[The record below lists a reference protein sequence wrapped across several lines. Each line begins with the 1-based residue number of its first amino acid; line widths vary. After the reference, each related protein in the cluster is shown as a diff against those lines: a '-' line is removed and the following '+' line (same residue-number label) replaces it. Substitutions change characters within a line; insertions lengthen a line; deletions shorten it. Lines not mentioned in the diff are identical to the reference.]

1 VHRSFVP
8 LLRSLPLLLVW
19 AMPTFSQPEVATKAD
34 SSVAYATKHYPLL
47 QVPQLLWTGLVYPL
61 GQFTIYAERNKLP
74 QRVNHFFTNE
84 AGTFGL
90 FPQVQLGGETG
101 SGAGARIFHTQLFGA
116 DVMAEALFVYG
127 GERGQT
133 GAAFLGDESIAAGRG
148 YWHAQTD
155 WLQTRNESAT
165 VNGGWR
171 DSNLRLL
178 QLEQLD
184 IVSTLGWRL
193 HAYETESFTKNAF
206 AEARIGFG
214 RRRLTERFNVE
225 LPFITPGYTVEA
237 HQRVGQGETIA
248 LFSAGVRLAYDD
260 RDYTPPTQELSHP
273 PNYQLPGRIL
283 HHDGEFYHSFR
294 DVYNPEGGSLAEL
307 EFDFF
312 SGNKDARFI
321 KVGAEVQRFFT
332 LFWRY
337 RVLALRAR
345 LDKVSAVGAESIVPY
360 TDLVTLGGS
369 QRLRGYRR
377 GALRGEGG
385 LLLSAEYRWP
395 IWDTWS
401 AYLFWDEGQVFDR
414 YGDIEGRSFLSSW
427 GGGINLRTAEAFL
440 IGVRIGHSKAEDALV
455 GFTLEQE
462 F

>member
-1 VHRSFVP
+1 
-8 LLRSLPLLLVW
+8 
-19 AMPTFSQPEVATKAD
+19 
-34 SSVAYATKHYPLL
+34 
-47 QVPQLLWTGLVYPL
+47 
-61 GQFTIYAERNKLP
+61 
-74 QRVNHFFTNE
+74 
-84 AGTFGL
+84 
-90 FPQVQLGGETG
+90 
-101 SGAGARIFHTQLFGA
+101 
-116 DVMAEALFVYG
+116 MAEALFVAS
-127 GERGQT
+127 GEGGQT
-133 GAAFLGDESIAAGRG
+133 GAALFGDESIAAGRG
-148 YWHAQTD
+148 YWRAEMA
-155 WLQTRNESAT
+155 WLKTRNEGAT
-165 VNGGWR
+165 VNGGWYE
-171 DSNLRLL
+171 SELRLL
-178 QLEQLD
+178 QLKQLD

-193 HAYETESFTKNAF
+193 HAYETESFTKNTF
-206 AEARIGFG
+206 VEGRVGFG

-225 LPFITPGYTVEA
+225 LPFVTPRYTAQA
-237 HQRVGQGETIA
+237 HQRIGQGETIA

-260 RDYTPPTQELSHP
+260 RDYSPPTKELSHP
-273 PNYQLPGRIL
+273 LNYQLPGRIL
-283 HHDGEFYHSFR
+283 HQDGELYHSFR
-294 DVYNPEGGSLAEL
+294 DIYNAEAGGLAEL

-321 KVGAEVQRFFT
+321 KIGAEVQRFFS

-345 LDKVSAVGAESIVPY
+345 LDKVSALGDESIVPY
-360 TDLVTLGGS
+360 VDLVTLGGS

-377 GALRGEGG
+377 GAMRGEGA

-414 YGDIEGRSFLSSW
+414 YGDIEGGSFLSSW

-440 IGVRIGHSKAEDALV
+440 IGLRIGHSEAEDALV